1 MSDSNN
7 NTYNNIYS
15 NNSFN
20 NKYNNILIL
29 INNAIF
35 LFVILIK
42 IVTNN
47 KNERA

>member
-1 MSDSNN
+1 MKEITINL
-7 NTYNNIYS
+7 TAQNI
-15 NNSFN
+15 
-20 NKYNNILIL
+20 NKII
-29 INNAIF
+29 